1 MAGASAFGAPSE
13 GKQGAS
19 QGDVAQG
26 GADIVILPGGVVI
39 VDQASPMA
47 EAAWLG
53 RPVSGLIL
61 CDEEVQP

>member
-13 GKQGAS
+13 GQHGAS
-19 QGDVAQG
+19 QGNLAQG
-26 GADIVILPGGVVI
+26 GADIIILPGGLVL
-39 VDQASPMA
+39 VDQSSPLA
-47 EAAWLG
+47 DAAWLG